1 MSNQIDAELLILFW
15 QFAISSLEEIDMVS
29 NQHLSIEMF
38 LIRLMYL
45 SSIQSDTTIEKV
57 KVDLKSE
64 ILTKNKEDELSS
76 KAINQIKNVAQ
87 EEKTKPEAQTEIK
100 AEYKININ
108 SFEDLIEICAKKKE
122 IKLKYELEKN
132 VNLVK
137 FEKNRIEISFNES
150 LDKDFVKD
158 LSSKLFDWTGE
169 RWIITFSKLKGQMS
183 VKDKQK
189 NVKKQL
195 IDEMKNSE
203 IFKHVIDRFPD
214 AELIN
219 VNSNKDGVDND

>member
-1 MSNQIDAELLILFW
+1 
-15 QFAISSLEEIDMVS
+15 
-29 NQHLSIEMF
+29 MF
-38 LIRLMYL
+38 LIRLMHL
-45 SSIQSDTTIEKV
+45 SSVKSENKVEKV
-57 KVDLKSE
+57 ELNF
-64 ILTKNKEDELSS
+64 KNESLVKNTEGELSS
-76 KAINQIKNVAQ
+76 KTINQIKNIAQ
-87 EEKTKPEAQTEIK
+87 EEKTKPEVQTEIK
-100 AEYKININ
+100 AEYKIKIN
-108 SFEDLIEICAKKKE
+108 SFEDLIEICSNKKE

-158 LSSKLFDWTGE
+158 LSSKLYEWTGE

-203 IFKHVIDRFPD
+203 IFKNVMDRFPD
-214 AELIN
+214 AELID
-219 VNSNKDGVDND
+219 VISNKDGVDND